1 VGVFLTGPPGSGKSY
16 LGRQV
21 IAALRSSGV
30 TVAACGASRVT
41 AGIIGGG
48 TVHSW
53 AGFIHGNADGS
64 ASLSVV
70 VEQVLPPA
78 AKDRMPSA
86 TVLVIDEIGTVSA
99 DFVARLDDVLRAVR
113 GADQSFGGMVPLFLG
128 DFLQLPLTRGSFAF
142 TAAVWGE
149 VPLDRAVVLETNWR
163 HVNDSQLL
171 SLLLRV
177 RVGTHTVSEL
187 KLLAG
192 RRTDNPPPSAVWFVP
207 QSITAVAKIEEELAK
222 LGGLVVDYQAL
233 DVAIAPYLSKEVAT
247 ALVND
252 TSKLLSWLR
261 LRMGA
266 RVVVPNNSFA
276 NDGVPAGSRGEVVDF
291 F

>member
-1 VGVFLTGPPGSGKSY
+1 VGVFLTGPLGSGKAY

-48 TVHSW
+48 TVQSW
-53 AGFIHGNADGS
+53 AGFIHGNADVS

-70 VEQVLPPA
+70 VDQVIPPA
-78 AKDRMPSA
+78 AKDRMRSA
-86 TVLVIDEIGTVSA
+86 MVLVIDEIGTVSA

-113 GADQSFGGMVPLFLG
+113 GADQSFGGMVLLFVG
-128 DFLQLPLTRGSFAF
+128 DFLQLPPTRGSCAF

-163 HVNDSQLL
+163 HVKDSQLL

-233 DVAIAPYLSKEVAT
+233 DVASAPYLSKEVAT
-247 ALVND
+247 ALLND

>member
-1 VGVFLTGPPGSGKSY
+1 
-16 LGRQV
+16 
-21 IAALRSSGV
+21 
-30 TVAACGASRVT
+30 
-41 AGIIGGG
+41 
-48 TVHSW
+48 
-53 AGFIHGNADGS
+53 
-64 ASLSVV
+64 
-70 VEQVLPPA
+70 
-78 AKDRMPSA
+78 M
-86 TVLVIDEIGTVSA
+86 VLVIDEIGTVSA

-113 GADQSFGGMVPLFLG
+113 GADQSFGGMVLLFLG
-128 DFLQLPLTRGSFAF
+128 DFLQLPPTRGSFGF
-142 TAAVWGE
+142 TAAVWVE

-163 HVNDSQLL
+163 HVKESQLL
-171 SLLLRV
+171 SLLPRV

-247 ALVND
+247 ALLND